1 MPAFGQGKFVRVYKK
16 WKGKLD
22 RCTRKSRNTSMVFKL
37 EAMDVFFYTCHS
49 FGEQK
54 APFTAGREIN
64 V

>member
-1 MPAFGQGKFVRVYKK
+1 MERKTWQVYKK
-16 WKGKLD
+16 VKKYFYGFQVG
-22 RCTRKSRNTSMVFKL
+22 SHG
-37 EAMDVFFYTCHS
+37 VFFYTCHS